1 MKFTCFRIKG
11 LTVLIKKIL
20 NKSYSVQ
27 IGTCDADPYLVT
39 YVSESLTKDTKFDR
53 LARIENRWI
62 LLKFHVRDKICFLQQ
77 WTDYN
82 YGHMLT

>member
-27 IGTCDADPYLVT
+27 IETCDADPCLVT
-39 YVSESLTKDTKFDR
+39 YVNESLTKDTKFDR
-53 LARIENRWI
+53 LALIENQWI
-62 LLKFHVRDKICFLQQ
+62 LLNFHVRDKKYYFQQ
-77 WTDYN
+77 WTN
-82 YGHMLT
+82 WVLFNMF